1 MKKTL
6 KWTTILILL
15 DMTVSTTIMYFF
27 DIKKFTEQYSGQ
39 ILLGI
44 FGIGIICIGVKKYRN
59 LRFVEKQD
67 VHIQFVEE

>member
-15 DMTVSTTIMYFF
+15 DMTVGTAIMYFF
-27 DIKKFTEQYSGQ
+27 DVEKFAEQYSGQ

-44 FGIGIICIGVKKYRN
+44 FGIGIIWMGIKKYRS
-59 LRFVEKQD
+59 LRFINKQA
-67 VHIQFVEE
+67 VRIQFLEV